1 MKLHDTTTCL
11 AALLVCAAG
20 LSTAGSLTVTVV
32 DREGKPTQDA
42 VVVLMPEAKGTAKM
56 PLPTTATI
64 AQEKMQFIPAVS
76 IVPVGAKV
84 KFVNNDPWDHHVRS
98 SAAGA
103 ASFTAGASTA
113 GSAAGSAAGGTA
125 VSTPAKGIDLRLE
138 GKSDGKPAKF
148 AEVTMDKAGPQSATL
163 LGCYLHGSMRGHV
176 YVTNS
181 AWTLKTNAD
190 GIAVFDDVP
199 DGKVSIKVWQAD
211 QLIDPPTQTTM
222 VGAAPTNANIQL
234 QAVAR
239 KKRAETAAPSNY
251 VNTR

>member
-1 MKLHDTTTCL
+1 MKIPIQSTYKSTCL
-11 AALLVCAAG
+11 ATLLLCTASLA
-20 LSTAGSLTVTVV
+20 TAGSLSVTVV

-42 VVVLMPEAKGTAKM
+42 VVVLVPEGKGNAKIA
-56 PLPTTATI
+56 LSNTATI
-64 AQEKMQFIPAVS
+64 VQEKMQFVPAVS

-103 ASFTAGASTA
+103 ASFNAGA
-113 GSAAGSAAGGTA
+113 AASGVASGA
-125 VSTPAKGIDLRLE
+125 PAKGIDLRLE
-138 GKSDGKPAKF
+138 GKSDGKPAKS

-176 YVTNS
+176 YVTDS

-190 GIAVFDDVP
+190 GVAVFDDVP

-211 QLIDPPTQTTM
+211 QLVDLPMQTTT
-222 VGAAPTNANIQL
+222 VSAAPTKSNVQL
-234 QAVAR
+234 QAAVR
-239 KKRAETAAPSNY
+239 KKRAP
-251 VNTR
+251 

>member
-1 MKLHDTTTCL
+1 MKIPIQSTYKSTCL
-11 AALLVCAAG
+11 ATLLLCTASLA
-20 LSTAGSLTVTVV
+20 TAGSLSVTVV

-42 VVVLMPEAKGTAKM
+42 VVVLVPEAKGTAKIA
-56 PLPTTATI
+56 LLTTATI

-84 KFVNNDPWDHHVRS
+84 KFINNDPWDHHVRS

-103 ASFTAGASTA
+103 ASFNAVASASSGASS
-113 GSAAGSAAGGTA
+113 GAAGSA
-125 VSTPAKGIDLRLE
+125 PAKGIDLRLE
-138 GKSDGKPAKF
+138 GKSDGKPAKS

-176 YVTNS
+176 YVTDS

-190 GIAVFDDVP
+190 GVAVFDDVP

-211 QLIDPPTQTTM
+211 QLIDAPTQISV
-222 VGAAPTNANIQL
+222 VGAAPTKANVQL
-234 QAVAR
+234 QAAVR

>member
-1 MKLHDTTTCL
+1 MKLHYKTISL
-11 AALLVCAAG
+11 AALLLCTAG
-20 LSTAGSLTVTVV
+20 LSQAGSLTVTVV

-42 VVVLMPEAKGTAKM
+42 VVVLVPEAKGTAKM
-56 PLPTTATI
+56 PLPTTTTI

-84 KFVNNDPWDHHVRS
+84 KFINNDPWDHHVRS

-103 ASFTAGASTA
+103 ASFNAGASTA
-113 GSAAGSAAGGTA
+113 AGSTGAAGATA
-125 VSTPAKGIDLRLE
+125 SGAPAKGIDLRLE
-138 GKSDGKPAKF
+138 GKSDGKPAKS

-176 YVTNS
+176 YVTDS

-190 GIAVFDDVP
+190 GVAVLDDVP

-211 QLIDPPTQTTM
+211 QLIDLPMQTTT
-222 VGAAPTNANIQL
+222 VSAAPAKANVQL
-234 QAVAR
+234 QVAVR
-239 KKRAETAAPSNY
+239 RKRAL
-251 VNTR
+251 